1 MKIYSFSNTWIII
14 LRGTCVYAT
23 DQPLRNL
30 SVPDQPFRWPNAI
43 WVSLQVPD
51 QPFRWPNAIWVSIQ
65 AHPQFFSFISTSD
78 WHRVRFWVCQI
89 SLEFPL
95 PTLPMAAQAI
105 FPLPFCGFCLSRVL
119 ANHFG
124 RNWIMLTL
132 NHNSHNPTFLVSL

>member
-1 MKIYSFSNTWIII
+1 MDVLQMKIYSFSNTWIII

-30 SVPDQPFRWPNAI
+30 S
-43 WVSLQVPD
+43 VPD

-95 PTLPMAAQAI
+95 PSLPMAAQAI